1 MRRLPHVSSQK
12 EHVVGG
18 VFLIA
23 SIALFYAGATSV
35 ILSFSHHSSVKNL
48 LLSANATS
56 TEVFETIP
64 DVEMFP
70 PVTHVQTPVA
80 VKAAYMSAC
89 VASTPSLRDRVINL
103 INTTEINS
111 LVLDIKDSSG
121 VISYKT
127 DNPSLQTSLGEGCR
141 ISRLRELIST
151 LHKNNVYVIGRIAVF
166 QDAFRAEQQPDIA
179 VKSKTTG
186 LLWKDNGGKTWIDP
200 SSTDMWEYTVALAKD
215 AHSQGFDEI
224 NFDYIRFP
232 SDGKLQDMVF
242 PISGT
247 VQKKVVTKSFFEYL
261 SNEMRT
267 EGITTSAD
275 VFGMT
280 TTSGDDL
287 NIGQEL
293 TVVLQNF
300 DYVAPMVYPSH
311 YPKGFGGWANPNAH
325 PYDVIY
331 FVMKAGA
338 DRAIEEGTSPLKL
351 RPWLQDFSLG
361 APTYGKK
368 EVEDQIRATYDAG
381 LTSWMLWDPSN
392 KYAGGALLR
401 E

>member
-1 MRRLPHVSSQK
+1 MRRFSHASSQK

-18 VFLIA
+18 IFLIA
-23 SIALFYAGATSV
+23 SIAFFYAGATSV
-35 ILSFSHHSSVKNL
+35 ILSVTRNAPIKNL
-48 LLSANATS
+48 LLSSNATS
-56 TEVFETIP
+56 TELFETIP
-64 DVEMFP
+64 EVEMYP
-70 PVTHVQTPVA
+70 PVTHVQTPAA

-89 VASTPSLRDRVINL
+89 VASTPSLRDKVIHL

-111 LVLDIKDSSG
+111 LVLDIKDSTG
-121 VISYKT
+121 VVSYKT
-127 DNPSLQTSLGEGCR
+127 DNPSLQTTLSEGCR
-141 ISRLRELIST
+141 ISHLRELIAT

-179 VKSKTTG
+179 IKSKTSG
-186 LLWKDNGGKTWIDP
+186 RVWEDSAGKAWIDP
-200 SSTDMWEYTVALAKD
+200 SSADMWEYTAALAKD
-215 AHSQGFDEI
+215 AYSQGFDEI

-242 PISGT
+242 PISGNT
-247 VQKKVVTKSFFEYL
+247 PKEAVTKSFFEYL

-267 EGITTSAD
+267 AGITTSAD

-280 TTSGDDL
+280 TTSEDDL

-293 TVVLQNF
+293 AIVLQNF

-338 DRAIEEGTSPLKL
+338 DRAIAGGTSPLKL
-351 RPWLQDFSLG
+351 RPWLQDFTLG

-392 KYAGGALLR
+392 KYAGGALLP